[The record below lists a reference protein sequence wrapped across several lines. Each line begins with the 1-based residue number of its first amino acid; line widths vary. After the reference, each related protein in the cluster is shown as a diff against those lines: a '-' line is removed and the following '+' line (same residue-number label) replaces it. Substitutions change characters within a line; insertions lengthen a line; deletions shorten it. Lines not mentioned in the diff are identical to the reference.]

1 MIDVS
6 EIIKKVDK
14 PVFHAVGKAADSL
27 GRECYAVGG
36 IVRDILLERHSKDID
51 FLTVGSGIEVAR
63 QLAASIGP
71 NVNVNVFKNFGT
83 AQMVYK
89 GIDLEFVGARRESY
103 SPDSRKPV
111 VEDGTLDDDLLRRD
125 FTINAMAI

>member
-6 EIIKKVDK
+6 EIIHKVDK

-27 GRECYAVGG
+27 SRECYAVGG

-63 QLAASIGP
+63 ELAASIEP
-71 NVNVNVFKNFGT
+71 KVKVNVFKNFGT

-89 GIDLEFVGARRESY
+89 GIDLEFVGA
-103 SPDSRKPV
+103 
-111 VEDGTLDDDLLRRD
+111 
-125 FTINAMAI
+125 

>member
-1 MIDVS
+1 MIETS
-6 EIIKKVDK
+6 EIIQKIDR
-14 PVFHAVGKAADSL
+14 PVFHAVGQAADAL

-71 NVNVNVFKNFGT
+71 KVKVNVFK
-83 AQMVYK
+83 
-89 GIDLEFVGARRESY
+89 
-103 SPDSRKPV
+103 
-111 VEDGTLDDDLLRRD
+111 
-125 FTINAMAI
+125 